1 MSHYRDSDLE
11 ALIVGG
17 GRVGTEVAM
26 LVLEYGHRPII
37 VERAED
43 RVAELRADE
52 NQYMTIIEGDGTERS
67 TLEEAGIADCD
78 VVLALTDDTATNVRI
93 CELASGKRTVAR
105 SDRPPETVDQPES
118 IDAFVY
124 PERAG
129 ARAAIN
135 QAFGDPIQPIADI
148 STKLEVVQIEA
159 AEGAP
164 AAGMQL
170 SEILIPTE
178 ATIISDVETEELADG
193 ETVIQPGHRYLVGT
207 HPDVLDDLKKLF
219 RG

>member
-11 ALIVGG
+11 ILIAGG
-17 GRVGTEVAM
+17 GRVGFEIAT
-26 LVLEYGHRPII
+26 LVLEYGHRPIVI
-37 VERAED
+37 ERNPD
-43 RVAELRADE
+43 RVSELRADQNE
-52 NQYMTIIEGDGTERS
+52 YITIVEGDATDQS
-67 TLEEAGIADCD
+67 TLEKAGLADCD
-78 VVLALTDDTATNVRI
+78 VVLALTNDTETNLRV
-93 CELASGKRTVAR
+93 CENAPDKRTVAR
-105 SDRPPETVDQPES
+105 IDQPPETVDQPDS
-118 IDAFVY
+118 IDAVVY

-135 QAFGDPIQPIADI
+135 QAFGQPIQPIADVT
-148 STKLEVVQIEA
+148 TKLELVQIEA

-164 AAGMQL
+164 AAGMTL

-178 ATIISDVETEELADG
+178 ATVISDVETEELADG
-193 ETVIQPGHRYLVGT
+193 ETVIQPGHRYLIGT